1 LQGAFCD
8 DTAEGRGE
16 PRQPTDTMIRYN
28 ILRALL
34 VAALALA
41 CECGSL
47 QSSAAGAKLRHGNES
62 LERQS
67 SNNGL
72 SSPAPELA
80 SSRSDSAEREVIM
93 AGDNYPSPSA
103 KAGSWRFDL
112 RPSFSSYNSGT
123 FAPSSEEPCMR
134 APIV

>member
-1 LQGAFCD
+1 
-8 DTAEGRGE
+8 
-16 PRQPTDTMIRYN
+16 MIRNNIN

-47 QSSAAGAKLRHGNES
+47 QSSSGATAKLRGNES

-72 SSPAPELA
+72 SSPTPEPA
-80 SSRSDSAEREVIM
+80 SSRSNSVEREVIM
-93 AGDNYPSPSA
+93 AGDYYPSPSA

-112 RPSFSSYNSGT
+112 RPSFRSYESGSCP
-123 FAPSSEEPCMR
+123 PSSEEPCMR
-134 APIV
+134 APMV